1 MTKYERQMKSM
12 LSYYEIDFG
21 GTRDEK
27 MNKKDLQKFI
37 NTLNSNYDAQ
47 VVQDILSKIR
57 DKFKNKPQD
66 EESDDPFFSSLDS
79 ARNEGDEG
87 DETENRFPLDL
98 NALSKG
104 KGLSNKGNGK
114 NPFGLNPEIEM
125 FINWLSDLLYSADH
139 KVVIR
144 ESEDGQTT
152 NIELQKIKKRGGRKK

>member
-21 GTRDEK
+21 GNRDEK
-27 MNKKDLQKFI
+27 MNKRDLQKFI

-47 VVQDILSKIR
+47 VVQDILSKIK

-79 ARNEGDEG
+79 TNKEDGEQ
-87 DETENRFPLDL
+87 ENPFPLDL

-104 KGLSNKGNGK
+104 MGFPNGGIGK

-139 KVVIR
+139 KVIVR
-144 ESEDGQTT
+144 ESEDGKTT